1 MTRPFHDSR
10 HACYQ
15 VHPTIFQSACQHQ
28 RDALCWLPRC
38 QPTSVHFDECQMSAS
53 RVGSEPAHSE
63 TQKCMIP
70 TYAAPQR
77 IGRLSQGNL
86 SMASSFPA
94 SHSYSLSPPS
104 SFAFEPG
111 FTAWS
116 LHRRRVPT
124 HGTLA
129 PGTSTPYPRLGLS
142 SHTYP
147 ADEGPHQVLLTFL
160 AWTADQV

>member
-15 VHPTIFQSACQHQ
+15 VPKTIFQPACQHQ

-77 IGRLSQGNL
+77 MDDYLRGTCQWPAPFQRRIRIR
-86 SMASSFPA
+86 FPPPLH
-94 SHSYSLSPPS
+94 SHSNPDSRRGHYTAGGFQPTERSLPVRVRRIRDSGSRPIHTPQMKGHIRSYLPS
-104 SFAFEPG
+104 
-111 FTAWS
+111 
-116 LHRRRVPT
+116 
-124 HGTLA
+124 
-129 PGTSTPYPRLGLS
+129 
-142 SHTYP
+142 
-147 ADEGPHQVLLTFL
+147 
-160 AWTADQV
+160 